1 MLECC
6 HSQAEEGLNLIKYF
20 CYPVFKDC
28 HVGSKIDDFSL
39 ASKTII
45 NVMTNVDCQKWE
57 SKHIL
62 I

>member
-6 HSQAEEGLNLIKYF
+6 HPQAEEQSNLIKCF
-20 CYPVFKDC
+20 CYSVFKDC

-45 NVMTNVDCQKWE
+45 NIMTNVGCK
-57 SKHIL
+57 KMRIKTIL